1 MQIEISTIRPPNI
14 DQLLYLF
21 RQTGW
26 LDKTD
31 KARIKSM
38 VENSTIVATAWDNH
52 SMVGFARCMT
62 DFVFNGQ
69 INNVVVDEE
78 YRGCSIGKRLV
89 RKILNSGE
97 KVTYILR
104 PDPEN
109 IRFYEKLGFENSN
122 SVIYKRKKE
131 IYETN

>member
-1 MQIEISTIRPPNI
+1 MQIEKSTIRPPNI

-31 KARIKSM
+31 KARINSM

-62 DFVFNGQ
+62 D
-69 INNVVVDEE
+69 
-78 YRGCSIGKRLV
+78 L
-89 RKILNSGE
+89 
-97 KVTYILR
+97 VTY
-104 PDPEN
+104 
-109 IRFYEKLGFENSN
+109 K
-122 SVIYKRKKE
+122 
-131 IYETN
+131 